1 MATATSAPSE
11 VTENWRTSAPI
22 SAATSIST
30 EKPENGWQGLRHWQY
45 DLRSGF
51 MVAMISLP
59 FSMGIAI
66 TSGAPPICGITSA
79 IIAGFLLP
87 FLGGSYV
94 TISGPAAGLAPAIYA
109 GIFTLGTALLGPKAS
124 HEDVMRAGY
133 PLVLVA
139 ICIAGILQ
147 VVLAR
152 FKVARLC
159 AIFPAAAIEGMLA
172 AIGLMIIVKQLP
184 LLLGQKFEAHEF
196 WEILREVPQKL
207 GTADMQ
213 VLGLGLGCV
222 ALLFLLGAVPSRLFK
237 VMPPPVWAFFIGT
250 VASLFF
256 LKISGENLI
265 AIPANPLEHGIAMP
279 HLFEAID
286 ARQTWLP
293 LAYIVFLLLLI
304 DGTESLATIMAV
316 DKLDPYHRRS
326 DPDRTLQAMG
336 ASNFASSM
344 LGGLTII
351 PGIVKSTANIMGG
364 GRTQWANFYNA
375 CFLLVILIFARD
387 LINLVPKAVLASILV
402 YVGFKLCRPK
412 VWRHVAAIGPEQFA
426 VFAVTV
432 FVTVTTDL
440 LVGIAAG
447 VALKL
452 VISLWYIG
460 LACRLNPGAQ
470 KQGAGYFFG
479 LFNLFRNP
487 VSRREFAA
495 GVYDLHLTR
504 PLACFNLFH
513 VIRELQEL
521 PPGVKTVRLH
531 FTPLV
536 TFVDHTT
543 AETLFHYVSDY
554 SSKDLTLELVNWKR
568 LRPLSDHSS
577 AIQLGLSGELIESEP
592 PKIAAV

>member
-1 MATATSAPSE
+1 MATVTSVPAGITEHRRTNPPASLAT
-11 VTENWRTSAPI
+11 
-22 SAATSIST
+22 AASS
-30 EKPENGWQGLRHWQY
+30 EKPENGWHGLRHWRY

-109 GIFTLGTALLGPKAS
+109 GIFTLGTAYLGSEAS
-124 HEDVMRAGY
+124 HDDVMREGY

-172 AIGLMIIVKQLP
+172 AIGLMIIVKQFP

-196 WEILREVPQKL
+196 WEILREVPHKL

-213 VLGLGLGCV
+213 VLGLGIGCI
-222 ALLFLLGAVPSRLFK
+222 ALLFILGAVPSRLFK

-250 VASLFF
+250 VASLFL
-256 LKISGENLI
+256 LKIGGENLI
-265 AIPANPLEHGIAMP
+265 AIPENPLEHGIAMP
-279 HLFEAID
+279 HLFEAIN
-286 ARQTWLP
+286 APQTWLP

-412 VWRHVAAIGPEQFA
+412 VWRHVAEIGPEQFA
-426 VFAVTV
+426 IFAVTV

-452 VISLWYIG
+452 IISLWYIG
-460 LACRLNPGAQ
+460 LACRLNRGNGKPVS
-470 KQGAGYFFG
+470 GYLSG

-487 VSRREFAA
+487 VGRREFAD
-495 GVYDLHLTR
+495 GVYDLYLTR

-521 PPGVKTVRLH
+521 PTGVKTVRLY

-592 PKIAAV
+592 PQIAAV